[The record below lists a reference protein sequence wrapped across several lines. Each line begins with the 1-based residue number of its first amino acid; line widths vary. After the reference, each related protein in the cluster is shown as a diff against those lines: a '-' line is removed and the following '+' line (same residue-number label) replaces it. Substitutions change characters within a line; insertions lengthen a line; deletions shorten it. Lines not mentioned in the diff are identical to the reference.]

1 MRSNY
6 NKNIVLQNNFSKK
19 KGATSF
25 APHIIESKF
34 PTGNTQAELSTQIRL
49 FNLGIQ
55 QHTLLPY
62 GTWKGMP
69 QGKYTIK
76 KRGPEFQWNPRPLYI
91 YSNY

>member
-55 QHTLLPY
+55 HTPFCHMALGRACP
-62 GTWKGMP
+62 KANIP
-69 QGKYTIK
+69 
-76 KRGPEFQWNPRPLYI
+76 
-91 YSNY
+91 